1 MLSNTQEAKQP
12 RSEGHFL
19 FSFVL
24 EGSLPSDSLV
34 SKVVLKRKKDSYFA
48 ASKEKRRH
56 VKKCSEIST
65 QSIMRKS
72 ILSKLN

>member
-1 MLSNTQEAKQP
+1 MQEAKHP
-12 RSEGHFL
+12 RSEGHF

-34 SKVVLKRKKDSYFA
+34 SKVVLKRKKDGYSA
-48 ASKEKRRH
+48 ASKEKRRQ
-56 VKKCSEIST
+56 VKKCSETST
-65 QSIMRKS
+65 QSIMCKS